1 MAASW
6 PGSPSPSRLGV
17 GHGSG
22 CSQQQLPGAQAP
34 LSGDPRT
41 TPRLKAHW
49 GPFQVLGD
57 TEPLPRPWKRKVSP
71 PPVKAWANLALSEAG
86 RVQPRLPAPT
96 RAGSGA
102 PTGAGSGAPTSG
114 VILLNSDHWGFVEQ
128 AVKAPGVLPLET
140 EMSD

>member
-6 PGSPSPSRLGV
+6 PGSPSPSLLGV

-22 CSQQQLPGAQAP
+22 CSQQRLPEAQAP

-41 TPRLKAHW
+41 TPPLKPHW

-57 TEPLPRPWKRKVSP
+57 TEPLPRPWKQKASP

-86 RVQPRLPAPT
+86 QVQPRLPAPT
-96 RAGSGA
+96 QAA
-102 PTGAGSGAPTSG
+102 SGAPTSG
-114 VILLNSDHWGFVEQ
+114 VILLNSDHWGLVEQ
-128 AVKAPGVLPLET
+128 AVKPPGALPLER
-140 EMSD
+140 ELSG